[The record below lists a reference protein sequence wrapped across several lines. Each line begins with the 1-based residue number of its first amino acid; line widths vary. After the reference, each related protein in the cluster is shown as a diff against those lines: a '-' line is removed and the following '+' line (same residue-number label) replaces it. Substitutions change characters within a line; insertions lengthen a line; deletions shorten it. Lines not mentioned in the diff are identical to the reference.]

1 MLFLNKLKQSF
12 FDIYTKEKESFTI
25 KMTTIIKNLVDH
37 YRENVVSNKFD
48 RIEHELKE
56 IEKDKHEVLKLTL
69 DKDMA
74 LDTLITKSDNIKK
87 TV

>member
-1 MLFLNKLKQSF
+1 MLFLNTLKQSF
-12 FDIYTKEKESFTI
+12 FDIYTKEKESFTL
-25 KMTTIIKNLVDH
+25 KMTTKIKNLVDH
-37 YRENVVSNKFD
+37 YRENIVSNKFD

-74 LDTLITKSDNIKK
+74 LDSLITKSDNIKK